1 MFFLQRCTIF
11 YYVECWTIYE
21 SYRRRIGEREGQKTY
36 KSLHPRLARYKLA
49 IGRQR
54 RKSLETG
61 FGIDGAF
68 VKEDEGRC
76 SVRLFSDFWR
86 SDVKLKV
93 FLGTRRKAQ
102 SVFRRYVK

>member
-1 MFFLQRCTIF
+1 MLDYLTI
-11 YYVECWTIYE
+11 CE
-21 SYRRRIGEREGQKTY
+21 SYRRRIGEREGHYKKTY

-49 IGRQR
+49 KERQR
-54 RKSLETG
+54 RKSLGTG
-61 FGIDGAF
+61 FGIAGAF

-93 FLGTRRKAQ
+93 FLGTTRKAQ
-102 SVFRRYVK
+102 SVFRRYVE